1 MIEDA
6 LNFSR
11 RLTLLLYKKNVESEV
26 IELFEN
32 FFNKVIQ
39 KEDNKEALDAFNN
52 RKIDIVVVDLDD
64 NSDEKFEFVEY
75 IRSLNHQIIILA
87 LSQHKSFEILQRTIN
102 IGMDGYLSKP
112 IDIDN
117 FINIIKRI
125 EKKYIQNEEFEDI
138 KQNLNLLKQY
148 QDIAD
153 KSSIISKTDTKGKII
168 YANDNFC
175 KISGYSKDEL
185 IGKSHNIVRHPDNPQ
200 DLYKAMW
207 DTISE
212 QKTEWSGILKNV
224 NKEGKPYYVKSTIK
238 PIVNHDGDILEY
250 IALRDN
256 ISTIMNDKKHL
267 LDQIE
272 DNNLSIL
279 ILIQIED
286 FDMLEKF
293 YTIST
298 VDQIEKT
305 FGYRLL
311 SYLPP
316 QFTFENV
323 YDLDNGMY
331 ALLTDF
337 DSFLNSN
344 INIMSYLEE
353 FANNVKNSVLTVDNI
368 EYDIN
373 VSISY
378 SYGKHMLF
386 EDAKSGLEQAIKN
399 NILVCHSNDFSIQE
413 QKDAQKN
420 LEIIK
425 MVKIALEDYKI
436 VSFFQPII
444 NNKTKEVEKYESLV
458 RLIDEEGNVLSPLHF
473 LNISKKGTYYK
484 KITHRVLE
492 NSFKM
497 LDHVATKLSINLS
510 TLDIEKE
517 ETRDKIFELLD
528 KHKNSYNRLVFELLE
543 DENVKD
549 FDVIRDFI
557 RKVKAQGVQIAID
570 DFGAGYSNFER
581 LLGFEPDILKIDGHI
596 IKNIIDDDYSQ
607 NILETIVNF
616 AKKQNILTIAE
627 FVENEEI
634 YNYLC
639 NQGVDY
645 SQGYFFGKPEDLT
658 KEEEKN

>member
-11 RLTLLLYKKNVESEV
+11 RLTLLLYKNNFESDI

-32 FFNKVIQ
+32 FFNNVIH
-39 KEDNKEALDAFNN
+39 KEDKKQALDTFNN

-64 NSDEKFEFVEY
+64 NSDEKFEFVEN
-75 IRSLNHQIIILA
+75 IRAQNHQIIILA
-87 LSQHKSFEILQRTIN
+87 LSQNKSFEILQRTIN

-138 KQNLNLLKQY
+138 KQNINLLKQY

-153 KSSIISKTDTKGKII
+153 KSSIISKTDIKGKII

-185 IGKSHNIVRHPDNPQ
+185 IGKNHNLVRHPDNPK

-212 QKTEWSGILKNV
+212 QKSEWSGILKNI
-224 NKEGKPYYVKSTIK
+224 NKSGKPYYVKSTIK
-238 PIVNHDGDILEY
+238 PIVNQDGEILEY

-311 SYLPP
+311 SYLPA
-316 QFTFENV
+316 QFSFENV

-373 VSISY
+373 VAISY
-378 SYGKHMLF
+378 SYGKYMLF

-517 ETRDKIFELLD
+517 ETRDKIFELLE

-549 FDVIRDFI
+549 FDVIKEFI
-557 RKVKAQGVQIAID
+557 RKVKSQGVQIAID

-581 LLGFEPDILKIDGHI
+581 LLGFEPDILKIDGQI

-627 FVENEEI
+627 FVENEDI

-639 NQGVDY
+639 SQGVDY

-658 KEEEKN
+658 KADDKK